1 MVMQKFERA
10 HFEVKNTVIQNITV
24 SLYLNLWK
32 EGLDILL
39 GMH

>member
-1 MVMQKFERA
+1 MQKFERA
-10 HFEVKNTVIQNITV
+10 HFEVKEYSDSEHYGKFVLWTI
-24 SLYLNLWK
+24 WK